1 MKRFCTIILCCGICA
16 CGRDAEPP
24 EHPIENRTSDAVPQ
38 LSGLEQRA
46 KAEFD
51 ERVAEAD
58 KAKRMLTTVTKA
70 METYLFDPGSAQ
82 YRQVRA
88 GRAGAICGKYNAKN
102 RLGAYVGFKD
112 FVVSKDREN
121 VFFSQHNDGV
131 RSELYGSFAEAYL
144 NVCANSEEK
153 KRHAAASA
161 PPAYLDDVP
170 SDPFSDI

>member
-1 MKRFCTIILCCGICA
+1 MKRFCTIILCFGICA
-16 CGRDAEPP
+16 CGREAEPAEPP
-24 EHPIENRTSDAVPQ
+24 VENRTADVAPQ

-51 ERVAEAD
+51 KQAAEAE
-58 KAKRMLTTVTKA
+58 KANRMLATVTKA
-70 METYLFDPGSAQ
+70 METFLFDPGSAQ

-88 GRAGAICGKYNAKN
+88 GRGGAICGKYNAKN

-112 FVVSKDREN
+112 FVVSKDKTN

-153 KRHAAASA
+153 KRHAAAAA
-161 PPAYLDDVP
+161 PADYLEDAP